1 MIGMASIDETK
12 EIIRDTPI
20 SSIISFYHSIK
31 KKGANYQGVCPF
43 HGDRNPSLSVNDGIG
58 IYKCFACGAGGDAI
72 KFVMD
77 FSNLD
82 FVEAVKDIGE
92 KLGVQVEE
100 RQKKVDPR
108 FETALKVLKVAN
120 ALYRKV
126 SKDLQP
132 KNFTDF
138 LAQRKLSEES
148 VENFEIGYAPG
159 NNALVSYLNSLPED
173 KKQSAIKAAKDIGL
187 IRDNKHGSG
196 HYDFYRDRVMFPIW
210 DHSNKVRG
218 FSSRAV
224 LPNQKPKYLN
234 SGESFIFDKGNILYG
249 FNIAKKHIR
258 QQDAVLIAE
267 GQMDVVALHQYGF
280 NYSVGTMG
288 VALSDNSARML
299 SKMAKTIYLGLDSDP
314 AGIKAMERINE
325 MFMGQNV
332 LPKYVDYSPAKDP
345 DDFLKEFGRL
355 ELTERMEKAKTFL
368 DASIE
373 RAIPVP
379 IPETVDQKLQVLN
392 RIFELISPLKENLMA
407 YEKAVE
413 ASKALGLRSSNDD
426 IIAAY
431 KKLLKEQS
439 SKESKHKQSFQKT
452 AHKAAHQKPAPQK
465 SQHQQAPELEQPPVF
480 EDGYPGHYEDQDH
493 EISAEEFLGGT
504 PADLEENPSF
514 EPAPQERLPTRSE
527 KVTLETILT
536 YPDCSQS
543 EQILEILD
551 LIDHSEVKR
560 VIQWLRKI
568 YLEIDESDYEH
579 ILRRKL
585 DENFSRPVNDA
596 IAAALFNHNKL
607 KLQAKVA
614 EKLLKDC
621 KLKVQIDK
629 LKEKKRQLAVQQKES
644 VTEAESIE
652 YLNKILEVEKELRD
666 LKFNS

>member
-1 MIGMASIDETK
+1 MASIEETK
-12 EIIRDTPI
+12 DIIRDTPI
-20 SSIISFYHSIK
+20 SSVISFYHSIK
-31 KKGANYQGVCPF
+31 KRGANYQGVCPF

-77 FSNLD
+77 FSNMD
-82 FVEAVKDIGE
+82 FVEAVKDIGD
-92 KLGVQVEE
+92 KLGIQVEE
-100 RQKKVDPR
+100 RQKKSDPK
-108 FETALKVLKVAN
+108 FEMGIRVLKAAN
-120 ALYRKV
+120 RLYRKV
-126 SKDLQP
+126 SKELRP

-138 LAQRKLSEES
+138 LAQRKLTEES
-148 VENFEIGYAPG
+148 VENFEISYAPG
-159 NNALVSYLNSLPED
+159 NNALVSYLSSIPNEKERDFALRT
-173 KKQSAIKAAKDIGL
+173 AKEIGL

-210 DHSNKVRG
+210 DHADKVRG

-258 QQDAVLIAE
+258 QQETVLIAE

-280 NYSVGTMG
+280 TYAVGTMG

-299 SKMAKTIYLGLDSDP
+299 AKMTKTIYLGLDSDP
-314 AGIKAMERINE
+314 AGLKAMERINE
-325 MFMGQNV
+325 MFMTLNV
-332 LPKYVDYSPAKDP
+332 LPKFVDYSPAKDP

-355 ELTERMEKAKTFL
+355 ELAERMEKAKTFL

-373 RAIPVP
+373 RIIPVP
-379 IPETVDQKLQVLN
+379 IPETVDQKLETLN
-392 RIFELISPLKENLMA
+392 QIFELIVPLKENLMA

-426 IIAAY
+426 IINAY
-431 KKLLKEQS
+431 KNHLKAQS
-439 SKESKHKQSFQKT
+439 QQKQRFT
-452 AHKAAHQKPAPQK
+452 AKKPAPKAAQPL
-465 SQHQQAPELEQPPVF
+465 QQ
-480 EDGYPGHYEDQDH
+480 
-493 EISAEEFLGGT
+493 T
-504 PADLEENPSF
+504 
-514 EPAPQERLPTRSE
+514 PQEQSGPEPQPDEPPMPTSE
-527 KVTLETILT
+527 YPEELSDPAVFQEEPRPIFRGEKLTLEKILT
-536 YPDCSQS
+536 HPECVQS

-579 ILRRKL
+579 ILKRKL
-585 DENFSRPVNDA
+585 DENFSRPVNDV
-596 IAAALFNHNKL
+596 ITSALFNHNKL
-607 KLQAKVA
+607 KLQPKVV

-621 KLKVQIDK
+621 KLKVQVDK
-629 LKEKKRQLAVQQKES
+629 LKELKRALALQQKES
-644 VTEAESIE
+644 ATEAESIE
-652 YLNKILEVEKELRD
+652 YLNRILEVEHQLRD
-666 LKFNS
+666 LKYNS